1 MMFNLQ
7 TTTSGPNGFMNM
19 FDKDQ
24 SSMPAM
30 NNMPSNLP
38 NFNSNMMNPST
49 DPMLLQMLMGRQNL
63 NKEQN
68 DKGNLNNNNKD
79 N

>member
-1 MMFNLQ
+1 MF
-7 TTTSGPNGFMNM
+7 G
-19 FDKDQ
+19 DKDQ